1 MRRSSSLFAAVSA
14 LALFAAPFVSPASAF
29 QYNVNSN
36 PQNAFANSYAFGG
49 SANSLALNNHTNNQ
63 GNISS
68 GWGWGGGMGGVQT
81 NINVNPQTAVSNAV
95 SVFGNSSALAVNN
108 HQNGQLNIK

>member
-1 MRRSSSLFAAVSA
+1 MRRSSSFFAAVSA

-49 SANSLALNNHTNNQ
+49 SANSLALNNHGNMQ
-63 GNISS
+63 GNLKS
-68 GWGWGGGMGGVQT
+68 GWGWGGSQT
-81 NINVNPQTAVSNAV
+81 NFNSNPQTAVSNAT
-95 SVFGNSSALAVNN
+95 SIFGNASSLAVNN
-108 HQNGQLNIK
+108 HQNNQTNIK